1 MRGWVGSERLRF
13 SLKGCAE
20 GAGFGQL
27 GAVELVAAGF
37 PSTSSGGEAAIR
49 HKEKK
54 NSMKAVQQESV

>member
-37 PSTSSGGEAAIR
+37 PSTSSGG
-49 HKEKK
+49 
-54 NSMKAVQQESV
+54 